1 MKLSKRIAAFAAAMV
16 MSVSAMGISAS
27 AENYPRCDDKI
38 VSNCKTSLTT
48 SYKHLKRCMV
58 YLPEELSVSND
69 KREEIYVGDLYGR
82 CNVFKT
88 KVKCKVESALCDH
101 DAVVS
106 SKNAKCSKVK
116 EKDVAAIT
124 GWAKLSDSEK
134 AYFGATFYID

>member
-27 AENYPRCDDKI
+27 AQTVRCDNYIEYD
-38 VSNCKTSLTT
+38 CKSDLIS
-48 SYKHLKRCMV
+48 SYEHLKECKVTVEGKKM
-58 YLPEELSVSND
+58 
-69 KREEIYVGDLYGR
+69 YVGDLYGKR
-82 CNVFKT
+82 NVFKT

>member
-88 KVKCKVESALCDH
+88 KVKCKVTSSIYKH

-106 SKNAKCSKVK
+106 SKNSKYS
-116 EKDVAAIT
+116 DVMGISRAAET
-124 GWAKLSDSEK
+124 EWAKLSDSKK
-134 AYFGATFYID
+134 AYFSGTFYIE